1 MTPPANQRDQGTA
14 QRRYGQGQP
23 KREPFLERAR
33 RNSQLTDPSLWPYN
47 GAGTAGAVTS
57 GGPGGQDLV
66 DPWTSFGAYALTNL
80 TAKLTLV
87 LFTPG
92 QSFLKLAPSRK
103 VLEGLVELDATQRG
117 NAKTAISL
125 GLAAVVREM
134 VDAIAE
140 DGDDTVHTLSLRR
153 ILVGGTHGFEHLEN
167 GRIRGIPLDRFVNW
181 RDKSGSLLEFV
192 VMDPLSWE
200 TLPEDIQQLCRDQ
213 GHPGDGGSGHDEK
226 NIAVYTHGKLKGG
239 KWVIYQEC
247 WGAKVPGSEA
257 EYVKDACPFDFAGIN
272 FLEGEDYSRAYVD
285 LFAGDLQYLDGGTEI
300 ITEGSAAA
308 ALFVRLVRPG
318 GVTSKKALAEARNG
332 EVITGDKE
340 DVSIPDG
347 NKGIEFAQLD
357 KQIDKALDRLGRGFL
372 LNSTVQ
378 RNGDRVTREEIR
390 FVAQELQDVLGGF
403 FTVLVTSYQ
412 APYARK
418 KLMGLQRANRVTKLP
433 KDQVK
438 VTILTGAAALGRNA
452 QLQALDAFVLGPQ
465 AQGGQPAPIHW
476 DEYYNRRAVLLD
488 IDVEGLVLT
497 KEEIAAMQQQ
507 AQQQQLLQNAAP
519 EVIRQVGTGINQNNR
534 MEAEAEMAQ
543 QGAPA

>member
-1 MTPPANQRDQGTA
+1 MGPGSPTPGMA
-14 QRRYGQGQP
+14 QRRYAALSP
-23 KREPFLERAR
+23 KREAFLERAR
-33 RNSQLTDPSLWPYN
+33 RNSQLTDPSLFPYN
-47 GAGTAGAVTS
+47 GGSMTGAAAGS
-57 GGPGGQDLV
+57 QGQDLV

-80 TAKLTLV
+80 TSKLTLV

-92 QSFLKLAPSRK
+92 QAFLKLAPSRK
-103 VLEGLVELDATQRG
+103 VIEGLMELDDTARG
-117 NAKTAISL
+117 QAKTAISL
-125 GLAAVVREM
+125 GLASVVREM

-140 DGDDTVHTLSLRR
+140 DGDDTIHTLSLRR
-153 ILVGGTHGFEHLEN
+153 ILVGGTHGFEHLED
-167 GRIRGIPLDRFVNW
+167 GRIRGIPLDRFVNL
-181 RDKSGSLLEFV
+181 RDKTGNLLEFV
-192 VMDPLSWE
+192 VVDPLAWD
-200 TLPEDIQQLCRDQ
+200 TLPEDIQVLLKAQ
-213 GHPGDGGSGHDEK
+213 GHPGDDATTHPEK
-226 NIAVYTHGKLKGG
+226 NVPVYTHGRLKAG
-239 KWVIYQEC
+239 KWTIYQEA
-247 WGAKVPGSEA
+247 WGVEVPGSRA
-257 EYVKDACPFDFAGIN
+257 EYAKDACPFDFAGIN

-285 LFAGDLQYLDGGTEI
+285 LYAGDLQYLDGAVEI

-308 ALFVRLVRPG
+308 ALYVRLVRPG

-332 EVITGDKE
+332 DVITGEKD

-347 NKGIEFAQLD
+347 NKMAEFRQLND
-357 KQIDKALDRLGRGFL
+357 QIASTTDRLGRGFL
-372 LNSTVQ
+372 MNSTVQ

-418 KLMGLQRANRVTKLP
+418 KLMGLQRSNRVTKLP

-452 QLQALDAFVLGPQ
+452 QLMALDAYVLGPQ

-476 DEYYNRRAVLLD
+476 DEYYSRRAVLLD

-497 KEEIAAMQQQ
+497 REEIAANQQ
-507 AQQQQLLQNAAP
+507 AAQQAALIQQAAP
-519 EVIRQVGTGINQNNR
+519 EVVRQVGTGINQSTR
-534 MEAEAEMAQ
+534 LEAEAEMAQ